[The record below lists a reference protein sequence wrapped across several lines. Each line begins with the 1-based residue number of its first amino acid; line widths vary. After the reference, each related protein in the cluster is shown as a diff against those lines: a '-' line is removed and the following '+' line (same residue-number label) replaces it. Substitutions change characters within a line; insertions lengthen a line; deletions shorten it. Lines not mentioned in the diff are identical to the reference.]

1 MFRLIFFRGDE
12 MTIEQELKKHH
23 IRTARLC
30 EEIAKGLNMPYNDLI
45 NLLLAA
51 QLHDIGKLKV
61 PEKILMK
68 PDKLTEK
75 EMEIMKKHTVW
86 GYEKIKEMKMDD
98 IIADAVLHHHERY
111 NGKGYPEGLKGNDI
125 PYFARIITIAD
136 AYDVMINERVYKKAL
151 SVEEA
156 LKELINNAGTQ
167 FDPILISLF
176 VDKINK

>member
-1 MFRLIFFRGDE
+1 
-12 MTIEQELKKHH
+12 MTTEQELKKHH

-30 EEIAKGLNMPYNDLI
+30 EEFAKELDMPYNDLI

-61 PEKILMK
+61 PEKILLK

-86 GYEKIKEMKMDD
+86 GYERVKEMKMDD
-98 IIADAVLHHHERY
+98 VIAYAVLHHHERQD
-111 NGKGYPEGLKGNDI
+111 GKGYPEGLKGNDI
-125 PYFARIITIAD
+125 PYFARIIAIAD
-136 AYDVMINERVYKKAL
+136 SYDVMINKRVYKKAL

-156 LKELINNAGTQ
+156 INELKNNAGTQ
-167 FDPILISLF
+167 FDPMLVSLF
-176 VDKINK
+176 IDKTNK

>member
-1 MFRLIFFRGDE
+1 

-45 NLLLAA
+45 SLLLAA

-61 PEKILMK
+61 PDRILLK
-68 PDKLTEK
+68 PGKLTEK

-86 GYEKIKEMKMDD
+86 GYEKIIEMKMDD
-98 IIADAVLHHHERY
+98 IVADAVLHHHERY
-111 NGKGYPEGLKGNDI
+111 DGKGYPDGLKENDI

-151 SVEEA
+151 SVEET
-156 LKELINNAGTQ
+156 LKELKNNAGTQ
-167 FDPILISLF
+167 FDPILVSLF
-176 VDKINK
+176 IDKINK

>member
-1 MFRLIFFRGDE
+1 

-51 QLHDIGKLKV
+51 QLHDIGKLRV
-61 PEKILMK
+61 PEKILLK

-75 EMEIMKKHTVW
+75 EMEIMKKHTIW
-86 GYEKIKEMKMDD
+86 GFEKVKEMKMDD
-98 IIADAVLHHHERY
+98 IVADAVLHHHERY
-111 NGKGYPEGLKGNDI
+111 DGKGYPQGLKGNDI

-136 AYDVMINERVYKKAL
+136 AYDAMINERVYKKAL

-156 LKELINNAGTQ
+156 LNELINNAGTQ

>member
-1 MFRLIFFRGDE
+1 
-12 MTIEQELKKHH
+12 MTINQELKKHH

-30 EEIAKGLNMPYNDLI
+30 EEFAKELNMTYNDLI

-61 PEKILMK
+61 PEKILLK
-68 PDKLTEK
+68 PNKLTEK
-75 EMEIMKKHTVW
+75 EMEIMKKHTIW
-86 GYEKIKEMKMDD
+86 GFEKIKEMKMDD
-98 IIADAVLHHHERY
+98 MVANAVLHHHERY
-111 NGKGYPEGLKGNDI
+111 DGKGYPEGLKGNDI

-156 LKELINNAGTQ
+156 LKELKNNAGTQ
-167 FDPILISLF
+167 FDPMLVSLF
-176 VDKINK
+176 IDKINK

>member
-1 MFRLIFFRGDE
+1 
-12 MTIEQELKKHH
+12 MTVEQELKKHH

-30 EEIAKGLNMPYNDLI
+30 EEFAKGLNMPYNDLI
-45 NLLLAA
+45 DLLLAA

-111 NGKGYPEGLKGNDI
+111 DGKGYPEGLKGNDI

-156 LKELINNAGTQ
+156 LNELENNAGTQ

>member
-1 MFRLIFFRGDE
+1 

>member
-30 EEIAKGLNMPYNDLI
+30 EEIAKELKMPYNDLI

-61 PEKILMK
+61 PEKILLK
-68 PDKLTEK
+68 PNKLTEK
-75 EMEIMKKHTVW
+75 EMEIMKKHTIW
-86 GYEKIKEMKMDD
+86 GFEKIKEMKMDD
-98 IIADAVLHHHERY
+98 MVANAVLHHHERY
-111 NGKGYPEGLKGNDI
+111 DGKGYPEGLKGNDI

-156 LKELINNAGTQ
+156 LKELKNNAGTQ
-167 FDPILISLF
+167 FDPELISLF